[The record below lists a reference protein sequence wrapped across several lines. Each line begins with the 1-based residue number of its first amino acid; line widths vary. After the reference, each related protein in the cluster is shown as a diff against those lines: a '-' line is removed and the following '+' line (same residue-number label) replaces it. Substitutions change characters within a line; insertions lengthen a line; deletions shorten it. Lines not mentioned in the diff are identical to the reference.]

1 VTTRGPLTTGADGFA
16 ALAADEAPAIPSVTS
31 ASRTGAVRVAI
42 VPETVFRPFILLRC
56 KKMTDD
62 DAIVKRGPGR
72 RPGLTREQVVTT
84 ALELVEEQGLDA
96 LSMRRLGARLGIE
109 AMTLYT
115 YVSSKDD
122 LLDAVAGTVL
132 SALELPPEED
142 DWQSRI
148 RAVVASWAGMQ
159 RRHPRAFPLVY
170 RANLPTDAVRRTTEH
185 VLDAL
190 RVGGFDAAGTAL
202 AYQTLVCFLD
212 GALLGWPPESYR
224 AGEAWR
230 RAAKRIDPARY
241 PRQAEVAPF
250 AAELRWDD
258 VWESGL
264 DLLLR
269 GLAARL

>member
-1 VTTRGPLTTGADGFA
+1 
-16 ALAADEAPAIPSVTS
+16 
-31 ASRTGAVRVAI
+31 
-42 VPETVFRPFILLRC
+42 
-56 KKMTDD
+56 MTDERGV
-62 DAIVKRGPGR
+62 VKRGPGR
-72 RPGLTREQVVTT
+72 RPRLTREQVVAA
-84 ALELVEEQGLDA
+84 ALELVEQDGLGA
-96 LSMRRLGARLGIE
+96 LSMRRLGARLEIE

-115 YVSSKDD
+115 YVESKDD
-122 LLDAVAGTVL
+122 LLDALAESVL
-132 SALELPPEED
+132 SDLEVPDED
-142 DWQSRI
+142 LAWEARI

-159 RRHPRAFPLVY
+159 RSHPNAFPLVY
-170 RANLPTDAVRRTTEH
+170 RGNLPTDAVRKTTEH
-185 VLDAL
+185 LLDAL
-190 RVGGFDAAGTAL
+190 RVAGFDEAGTAL

-230 RAAKRIDPARY
+230 RAAGHIDRDLY

-269 GLAARL
+269 GLAERLQSA